1 MIWKRLLAF
10 FIPSP
15 GALTLLWAALGVIS
29 LLSMTALVIALDDS
43 LSLQSALAFINVL
56 ALPAGMLLLTIAVFV
71 ERKPGARLALWLL
84 VCFLLGI
91 ILLWFFSLTQAQ
103 SAEAAPLA
111 AFCCLC
117 LPVYLLPLL
126 VLFFLGRKAYPAFR
140 QILRLARA
148 RRLVEMIQARG
159 EVGLAQLSAE
169 LAAQP
174 DQVLPLLRELIAGG
188 DLMAYFDEHNRMIYS
203 VAALAEKQRRLLAMV
218 TARGKIALAELAAE
232 LKVSPELV
240 RQWASWLA
248 LRRQLH
254 GFADWNG
261 GYLYAREVD
270 ALLARGECPHCGGT
284 LEVAGKGLIQCQHC
298 GVEVFQ

>member
-43 LSLQSALAFINVL
+43 RLLQSALAFINVL

-84 VCFLLGI
+84 VCFLLGLT
-91 ILLWFFSLTQAQ
+91 LLWLFSLTQAQ
-103 SAEAAPLA
+103 SAEAASLA

-148 RRLVEMIQARG
+148 QRLVEMIQARG
-159 EVGLAQLSAE
+159 QVGLTQLCAE

-174 DQVLPLLRELIAGG
+174 AQVLPLLRELIAGG
-188 DLMAYFDEHNRMIYS
+188 ELMAYFDEDNQMIYS
-203 VAALAEKQRRLLAMV
+203 AAALGEKQRRLLALV
-218 TARGKIALAELAAE
+218 NARGKITLAELGTE
-232 LKVSPELV
+232 LKVGPELV
-240 RQWASWLA
+240 RQWTSWLA

-261 GYLYAREVD
+261 GYLYAQDVD